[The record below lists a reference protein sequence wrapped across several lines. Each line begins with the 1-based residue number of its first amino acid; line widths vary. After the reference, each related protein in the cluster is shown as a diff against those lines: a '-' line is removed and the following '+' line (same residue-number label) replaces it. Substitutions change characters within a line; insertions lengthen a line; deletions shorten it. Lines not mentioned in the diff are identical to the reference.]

1 MISMQLVFIYFK
13 DDIVMLLNTYETI
26 YILKPDV
33 TDSVNLSLVNYY
45 KSLLKEKGAHNI
57 VIQHR
62 GRRHLAYNI
71 LHYYDGIY
79 VQMNYQAN
87 GKLVNAMQKSMSLND
102 NIIRYLT
109 VQQDIMESVSV
120 Y

>member
-1 MISMQLVFIYFK
+1 MY
-13 DDIVMLLNTYETI
+13 LNSYETI
-26 YILKPDV
+26 YVLKPDV
-33 TDSVNLSLVNYY
+33 TDSLNFSLVNYY
-45 KSLLKEKGAHNI
+45 KSLLKEKGAKNI
-57 VIQHR
+57 VVQHR
-62 GRRHLAYNI
+62 GRRHLSYNI

-87 GKLVNAMQKSMSLND
+87 GQLIKFLEKSMRLND

-109 VQQDIMESVSV
+109 VQQEIIHSINV